1 MNQNSRPTVLIT
13 GASTGIGAACALEL
27 DRRGWQVFAGVRRE
41 EDAKTIQKKASD
53 RLIPVMLDVT
63 KQEQIKQAIQIVQAE
78 IAKTSTGE
86 SGLNGLVNNAGIAIG
101 GPLEAVSDELLRKQ
115 FDVNVFGAIAVTRAA
130 MPLLRQGRG
139 RLVLMSS
146 ISGRVA
152 SPFLGPYAM
161 SKFALEAAGDALR
174 SETRRWGIHVSLVEP
189 GCVQT
194 PIWEKS
200 TQAAGQIFAD
210 LTPEMK
216 TLYEGDIETVIKAIE
231 KSAAL
236 AMPVNRVTRVVV
248 HALTARRPKIR
259 YPVGIGARILS
270 RLLPFL
276 PARVIDYAC
285 RRELDL
291 N

>member
-1 MNQNSRPTVLIT
+1 MNQNPRPTVLIT

-41 EDAKTIQKKASD
+41 EDAKTVQKKASD

-63 KQEQIKQAIQIVQAE
+63 KSEQIEQAIQIVQAE
-78 IAKTSTGE
+78 IAKTSTGK

-146 ISGRVA
+146 ISGRFA
-152 SPFLGPYAM
+152 APFLAPYAM

-174 SETRRWGIHVSLVEP
+174 GEVHPWGIRVSIVEP

-194 PIWEKS
+194 PIWEKTNEKS
-200 TQAAGQIFAD
+200 KQFFAE
-210 LTPEMK
+210 LSPEMK
-216 TLYEGDIETVIKAIE
+216 ELYGQYTEIILEEIRKAAT
-231 KSAAL
+231 S
-236 AMPVNRVTRVVV
+236 AMPVDRVTRAVV
-248 HALTARRPKIR
+248 HALTARRPKLR
-259 YPVGIGARILS
+259 YPVGISTRLLT
-270 RLLPFL
+270 RLLPLL
-276 PARVIDYAC
+276 PTRLIDRVC
-285 RRELDL
+285 RRVLKL